1 MRDLDRTFPRL
12 FSTAKFLFQ
21 RLGTVDIK
29 PILIQLCKQRLRFFE
44 PRVHVCVIVCAKLC
58 VGQFVFSQFPAK
70 FVLIENDSSFQYIC
84 LDGNEKKLTSTFDA
98 YVRLRLSDGSWI
110 KMKAPGKHP
119 DYAIVESNPPS
130 IANGQ
135 DAKMRESFTAA
146 IEIAERRRV
155 ECIENIHKNQIT
167 VKKLETIR
175 QNLDLLLLQ
184 YDSGNYCQNTL

>member
-1 MRDLDRTFPRL
+1 MH
-12 FSTAKFLFQ
+12 
-21 RLGTVDIK
+21 LGDM
-29 PILIQLCKQRLRFFE
+29 
-44 PRVHVCVIVCAKLC
+44 
-58 VGQFVFSQFPAK
+58 
-70 FVLIENDSSFQYIC
+70 
-84 LDGNEKKLTSTFDA
+84 

-110 KMKAPGKHP
+110 KMKAPRKHP
-119 DYAIVESNPPS
+119 DYAIVESSPPS

-155 ECIENIHKNQIT
+155 ECMENIHKNQIT

-184 YDSGNYCQNTL
+184 CDSGNYCQNTL